1 MPAGYPAGGGG
12 FVMSMGNFIGERGVR
27 ATVMAASTPPAHDA
41 SEPSD
46 GVGLDHLTVVP
57 ANFEPPA
64 DDDRDD

>member
-1 MPAGYPAGGGG
+1 
-12 FVMSMGNFIGERGVR
+12 
-27 ATVMAASTPPAHDA
+27 MAASTPPAHDA